1 MQSLQ
6 AQTNNVRDHAKRLVR
21 SPKAA
26 AAVLAIALTAGA
38 IVSYNA
44 HLQSDQPLALA
55 SSDGALVAS
64 RVTNEPA
71 IGGAVH
77 GFLQT
82 PSPLENAT
90 GTSNT
95 TLTTAASSSLGTTS
109 DGRMI
114 AEEAN
119 LNVRVPNVVRAEQGL
134 EASAASVGGFVSSS
148 NQSGTGDSL
157 NAQVQLRIPTADFAA
172 FVRHAEDLGTVLQFS
187 QNGQDVTQ
195 TYNLG
200 QAQLTTLRSE
210 LAAYT
215 RLFGKARSMKDML
228 TIQQAIIQVQS
239 QIANLSDQQHSV
251 LRTVALATLWVNLVS
266 PVFDNTAPGPVVT
279 AWNQILASLAQSGLA
294 ILTLLA
300 WALPWAAS
308 FAIIVTIFRV
318 WQSRRRRARQ

>member
-6 AQTNNVRDHAKRLVR
+6 AQTNNVRDHAKRWVR

-26 AAVLAIALTAGA
+26 AVVLACALTAGA

-55 SSDGALVAS
+55 SFDGALVAN
-64 RVTNEPA
+64 RVTTE
-71 IGGAVH
+71 AVH

-172 FVRHAEDLGTVLQFS
+172 FVRHAGDLGTVLQFS

-318 WQSRRRRARQ
+318 WQSRRRRVRQ